1 MIEFFFPNSAAALLQ
16 LFVQIGQMGSH
27 FAQMGSHFAHNT
39 ITNPYSLLSLLRSHT
54 FLSRVCRQHNNPPES
69 HLFSWPKEG
78 EMNYRLGNQQH
89 TRKQYVTNK

>member
-54 FLSRVCRQHNNPPES
+54 FLSRVCSRDVVQPPVFVTAA
-69 HLFSWPKEG
+69 LK
-78 EMNYRLGNQQH
+78 
-89 TRKQYVTNK
+89 RK